1 VHSRVVLLI
10 LVKSDDEGVVKRVA
24 RGIEALEL
32 LPGVYLSWS
41 PKERAEK
48 VVESVKRA
56 VVDRWEESGEGPTLE
71 VAVIELDETQ
81 YRALRPLAR
90 ALVEKMGSAMLEEM
104 ERLLQRMRSGKTS
117 RDLTGWYRDLARRYE
132 RLLNACMALDL
143 EPTIVARLKEK
154 WKEVTLEAGR
164 LFKK

>member
-41 PKERAEK
+41 PKEKAVRA
-48 VVESVKRA
+48 VEAVKRA
-56 VVDRWEESGEGPTLE
+56 VVEKWEELGEGPTLE
-71 VAVIELDETQ
+71 VAVLELDERQ
-81 YRALRPLAR
+81 YKALRPM
-90 ALVEKMGSAMLEEM
+90 ALTIVERMGSAMLEEM
-104 ERLLQRMRSGKTS
+104 ERFLQGMRSGKTS

-164 LFKK
+164 LLKK

>member
-56 VVDRWEESGEGPTLE
+56 VVERWEESGEGPTLE
-71 VAVIELDETQ
+71 VAVIEIDETQ
-81 YRALRPLAR
+81 YKALRPLAR

>member
-56 VVDRWEESGEGPTLE
+56 VVDRWEESDEGPTLE
-71 VAVIELDETQ
+71 VAVLELDERQ
-81 YRALRPLAR
+81 YKALRPM
-90 ALVEKMGSAMLEEM
+90 ALTIVEKMGSAMLEEM

-143 EPTIVARLKEK
+143 EPTIVAKLKEK

-164 LFKK
+164 LLKK

>member
-1 VHSRVVLLI
+1 MLLI
-10 LVKSDDEGVVKRVA
+10 LVKSDDEEVA
-24 RGIEALEL
+24 RRAAGGKEALEL

-41 PKERAEK
+41 PKEKAVRA
-48 VVESVKRA
+48 VEAVKRA
-56 VVDRWEESGEGPTLE
+56 VVERWEKSGEGPTLE
-71 VAVIELDETQ
+71 VAVIELDERQ
-81 YRALRPLAR
+81 YKALRPM
-90 ALVEKMGSAMLEEM
+90 ALTIVEKMGSAMLEEM

-132 RLLNACMALDL
+132 RLLDACMALDL

-164 LFKK
+164 LLKK

>member
-56 VVDRWEESGEGPTLE
+56 VVEKWEELGEGPTLE
-71 VAVIELDETQ
+71 VAVLELDERQ
-81 YRALRPLAR
+81 YKALRPM
-90 ALVEKMGSAMLEEM
+90 ALTIVEKIGSAMLEEM
-104 ERLLQRMRSGKTS
+104 ERLLQQMRSSKTT

-143 EPTIVARLKEK
+143 EPTIVAKLKEK
-154 WKEVTLEAGR
+154 WKEVTIEAGR

>member
-56 VVDRWEESGEGPTLE
+56 VVERWEESGEGPTLE
-71 VAVIELDETQ
+71 VAVIEIDETQ
-81 YRALRPLAR
+81 YKALRPLAR

-164 LFKK
+164 LLKK

>member
-24 RGIEALEL
+24 RGIEVLEL

-71 VAVIELDETQ
+71 VAVLELDERQ
-81 YRALRPLAR
+81 YKALRPM
-90 ALVEKMGSAMLEEM
+90 ALTIVEKMGSAMLEEM

-143 EPTIVARLKEK
+143 EPTIVAKLKEK

-164 LFKK
+164 VLKK

>member
-41 PKERAEK
+41 PKEKAVR
-48 VVESVKRA
+48 VVEAVKRA
-56 VVDRWEESGEGPTLE
+56 VVERWEKSGEGPTLE
-71 VAVIELDETQ
+71 VAVIELDERQ

-90 ALVEKMGSAMLEEM
+90 ALVEKMGSAILEEM

-143 EPTIVARLKEK
+143 EPTIIAKLKEK
-154 WKEVTLEAGR
+154 WKEVTIEAGR
-164 LFKK
+164 LLKK

>member
-1 VHSRVVLLI
+1 M
-10 LVKSDDEGVVKRVA
+10 KSDDEGVVKRVA

-48 VVESVKRA
+48 VVEAVKRA
-56 VVDRWEESGEGPTLE
+56 VVDKWEESGEGPTLE
-71 VAVIELDETQ
+71 VAVLELDERQ
-81 YRALRPLAR
+81 YKALRPMAR

-154 WKEVTLEAGR
+154 WKEVTIEAGR
-164 LFKK
+164 ALKK

>member
-1 VHSRVVLLI
+1 VHSRAVLLI

-48 VVESVKRA
+48 VVVSVKRA

-71 VAVIELDETQ
+71 VAVLELDERQ
-81 YRALRPLAR
+81 YKALRPM
-90 ALVEKMGSAMLEEM
+90 ALTIVEKIGSAMLEEM

-143 EPTIVARLKEK
+143 EPTIVAKLKEK

-164 LFKK
+164 LLKK

>member
-24 RGIEALEL
+24 KGIEALEL

-41 PKERAEK
+41 PKEKAEK

-71 VAVIELDETQ
+71 VAVLELDERQ
-81 YRALRPLAR
+81 YKALRPM
-90 ALVEKMGSAMLEEM
+90 ALTIVEKIASAMLEEM
-104 ERLLQRMRSGKTS
+104 ERLLKQMRSGKTS

-132 RLLNACMALDL
+132 RLLNVCMALDL

-164 LFKK
+164 LLKK

>member
-1 VHSRVVLLI
+1 M
-10 LVKSDDEGVVKRVA
+10 VKSDDEEVA
-24 RGIEALEL
+24 RRAAGGKEALEL

-41 PKERAEK
+41 PKEKAVRA
-48 VVESVKRA
+48 VEAVKRA
-56 VVDRWEESGEGPTLE
+56 VVERWEKSGEGPTLE
-71 VAVIELDETQ
+71 VAVIELDERQ
-81 YRALRPLAR
+81 YKALRPM
-90 ALVEKMGSAMLEEM
+90 ALTIVEKMGSAMLEEM

-132 RLLNACMALDL
+132 RLLDACMALDL

-164 LFKK
+164 LLKK

>member
-1 VHSRVVLLI
+1 MLI

-56 VVDRWEESGEGPTLE
+56 VVEKWEELGEGPTLE
-71 VAVIELDETQ
+71 VAVLELDEKQ
-81 YRALRPLAR
+81 YKALRPM
-90 ALVEKMGSAMLEEM
+90 ALTIVEKIGSAMLEEM

-143 EPTIVARLKEK
+143 EPTIIARLKEK
-154 WKEVTLEAGR
+154 WKEVTIEAGR
-164 LFKK
+164 LLKK

>member
-24 RGIEALEL
+24 RGIEVLEL

-56 VVDRWEESGEGPTLE
+56 VVDRWEELGEGPTLE
-71 VAVIELDETQ
+71 VAVLELDERQ
-81 YRALRPLAR
+81 YKALRPM
-90 ALVEKMGSAMLEEM
+90 ALTIVEKMGSAMLEEM

-143 EPTIVARLKEK
+143 EPTIVAKLKEK

-164 LFKK
+164 LLKK

>member
-56 VVDRWEESGEGPTLE
+56 VVERWEESGEGPTLE

>member
-56 VVDRWEESGEGPTLE
+56 VVEKWEELGEGPTLE
-71 VAVIELDETQ
+71 VAVLELDERQ
-81 YRALRPLAR
+81 YKALRPM
-90 ALVEKMGSAMLEEM
+90 ALTIVEKIGSAMLEEM
-104 ERLLQRMRSGKTS
+104 ER
-117 RDLTGWYRDLARRYE
+117 YRDLARRYE

-143 EPTIVARLKEK
+143 EPTIIAKLKEK
-154 WKEVTLEAGR
+154 WKEVTIEAGR
-164 LFKK
+164 LLKK

>member
-56 VVDRWEESGEGPTLE
+56 VVEKWEELGEGPTLE
-71 VAVIELDETQ
+71 VAVLELDERQ
-81 YRALRPLAR
+81 YKALRPLA
-90 ALVEKMGSAMLEEM
+90 LTIVEKIGSAMLEEM

-132 RLLNACMALDL
+132 RLLNACTALDL
-143 EPTIVARLKEK
+143 EPTIIAKLKEK

-164 LFKK
+164 LLKK

>member
-1 VHSRVVLLI
+1 
-10 LVKSDDEGVVKRVA
+10 VKSDDEGVVKRVA

-41 PKERAEK
+41 PKEGAEK
-48 VVESVKRA
+48 VVEAVKRA
-56 VVDRWEESGEGPTLE
+56 VVDKWEESGEGPTLE
-71 VAVIELDETQ
+71 VAVLELDERQ
-81 YRALRPLAR
+81 YKALRPMAR

-104 ERLLQRMRSGKTS
+104 ERLLQRMRSSKTS

-132 RLLNACMALDL
+132 RLLNACMALEL
-143 EPTIVARLKEK
+143 EPTIVARLREK

-164 LFKK
+164 LLKK

>member
-1 VHSRVVLLI
+1 MLI

-41 PKERAEK
+41 PKEKAEK
-48 VVESVKRA
+48 VVEAVKRT
-56 VVDRWEESGEGPTLE
+56 VVEKWEESGEGPTLE
-71 VAVIELDETQ
+71 VAVLELDERQ
-81 YRALRPLAR
+81 YKALRPM
-90 ALVEKMGSAMLEEM
+90 ALTVVEKIGSAMLEEM
-104 ERLLQRMRSGKTS
+104 ERLLQRMRSSKTT

-143 EPTIVARLKEK
+143 EPTIVAKLKEK

-164 LFKK
+164 LLKK

>member
-1 VHSRVVLLI
+1 
-10 LVKSDDEGVVKRVA
+10 
-24 RGIEALEL
+24 LEL

-41 PKERAEK
+41 PKEKAVRA
-48 VVESVKRA
+48 VEAVKRA
-56 VVDRWEESGEGPTLE
+56 VVERWEESGEGPRLE
-71 VAVIELDETQ
+71 VAVIELDERQ

-164 LFKK
+164 ALKK

>member
-1 VHSRVVLLI
+1 MLI

-132 RLLNACMALDL
+132 RLLDACMALDL

-164 LFKK
+164 LLKK

>member
-24 RGIEALEL
+24 RGIEVLEL

-56 VVDRWEESGEGPTLE
+56 VVERWEESGEGPTLE
-71 VAVIELDETQ
+71 VAVLELDERQ
-81 YRALRPLAR
+81 YKALRPM
-90 ALVEKMGSAMLEEM
+90 ALTIVEKMGSAMLEEM

-143 EPTIVARLKEK
+143 EPTIVAKLKEK

-164 LFKK
+164 ALKK

>member
-24 RGIEALEL
+24 RGIEVLEL

-56 VVDRWEESGEGPTLE
+56 VVERWEELGEGPTLE
-71 VAVIELDETQ
+71 VAVLELDERQ
-81 YRALRPLAR
+81 YKALRPM
-90 ALVEKMGSAMLEEM
+90 ALTIVEKMGSAMLEEM

-143 EPTIVARLKEK
+143 EPTIVAKLKEK

-164 LFKK
+164 LLKK

>member
-1 VHSRVVLLI
+1 VLLI
-10 LVKSDDEGVVKRVA
+10 LVKSDDEGMVKRVA

-48 VVESVKRA
+48 VVEAVKRA
-56 VVDRWEESGEGPTLE
+56 VVEKWEELGEGPTLE
-71 VAVIELDETQ
+71 LDERQ
-81 YRALRPLAR
+81 YKALRPM
-90 ALVEKMGSAMLEEM
+90 ALTIVEKIGSAMLEEM
-104 ERLLQRMRSGKTS
+104 ERLLQQMRSSKTT

-143 EPTIVARLKEK
+143 EPTIIAKLKEK
-154 WKEVTLEAGR
+154 WKEVTIEAGR
-164 LFKK
+164 LLKK

>member
-56 VVDRWEESGEGPTLE
+56 VVEKWEELGEGPTLE
-71 VAVIELDETQ
+71 VAVLELDERQ
-81 YRALRPLAR
+81 YKALRPM
-90 ALVEKMGSAMLEEM
+90 ALTIVEKMGSAMLEEM
-104 ERLLQRMRSGKTS
+104 ERLLQQMRSSKTT

-143 EPTIVARLKEK
+143 EPTIVAKLKEK
-154 WKEVTLEAGR
+154 WKEVTIEAGR

>member
-56 VVDRWEESGEGPTLE
+56 VVERWEESGEGPTLE
-71 VAVIELDETQ
+71 VAVLELDERQ
-81 YRALRPLAR
+81 YKALRPM
-90 ALVEKMGSAMLEEM
+90 ALTIVEKMGSAMLEEM

-143 EPTIVARLKEK
+143 EPTIVAKLKEK

-164 LFKK
+164 LLKK

>member
-1 VHSRVVLLI
+1 M
-10 LVKSDDEGVVKRVA
+10 A
-24 RGIEALEL
+24 RGIEVLEL

-56 VVDRWEESGEGPTLE
+56 VVDRWEELGEGPTLE
-71 VAVIELDETQ
+71 VAVLELDERQ
-81 YRALRPLAR
+81 YKALRPM
-90 ALVEKMGSAMLEEM
+90 ALTIVEKMGSAMLEEM
-104 ERLLQRMRSGKTS
+104 ERLLKQMRSSKTTC
-117 RDLTGWYRDLARRYE
+117 DLTGWYRDLARRYE

-143 EPTIVARLKEK
+143 EPTIVAELKEK

-164 LFKK
+164 LLKK

>member
-1 VHSRVVLLI
+1 VLLI

-48 VVESVKRA
+48 VVEAVKRA
-56 VVDRWEESGEGPTLE
+56 VVEKWEELGEGPTLE
-71 VAVIELDETQ
+71 VAVLELDERQ
-81 YRALRPLAR
+81 YKALRPM
-90 ALVEKMGSAMLEEM
+90 ALTIVEKIGSAMLEEM
-104 ERLLQRMRSGKTS
+104 ERLLQQMRSGKTT

-143 EPTIVARLKEK
+143 EPTIVARLKER

-164 LFKK
+164 ALKK

>member
-24 RGIEALEL
+24 RGIEVLEL

-56 VVDRWEESGEGPTLE
+56 VVDRWEESDEGPTLE
-71 VAVIELDETQ
+71 VAVLELDERQ
-81 YRALRPLAR
+81 YKALRPM
-90 ALVEKMGSAMLEEM
+90 ALTIVEKMGSAMLEEM
-104 ERLLQRMRSGKTS
+104 ERLLQRIRSGKTS

-143 EPTIVARLKEK
+143 EPTIVAKLKEK

-164 LFKK
+164 LLKK

>member
-1 VHSRVVLLI
+1 VHSYVVLLI

-24 RGIEALEL
+24 KGIEALEL

-48 VVESVKRA
+48 VVEAVKRA
-56 VVDRWEESGEGPTLE
+56 VVEKWEELGEGPTLE
-71 VAVIELDETQ
+71 VAVLELDEKQ
-81 YRALRPLAR
+81 YKALRPM
-90 ALVEKMGSAMLEEM
+90 ALTIVEKIGSAMLEEM
-104 ERLLQRMRSGKTS
+104 ERLLQRMRSSKTT

-143 EPTIVARLKEK
+143 EPTIVAKLKEK

-164 LFKK
+164 LLKK

>member
-1 VHSRVVLLI
+1 VLLI

-48 VVESVKRA
+48 VVEAVKRA
-56 VVDRWEESGEGPTLE
+56 VVEKWEELGEGPTLE
-71 VAVIELDETQ
+71 VAVLELDERQ
-81 YRALRPLAR
+81 YKALRPM
-90 ALVEKMGSAMLEEM
+90 ALTIVEKIGLAMLEEM
-104 ERLLQRMRSGKTS
+104 ERLLQQMRSSKAS

-132 RLLNACMALDL
+132 RLLNACLALDL
-143 EPTIVARLKEK
+143 EPTIIAKLKEK
-154 WKEVTLEAGR
+154 WKEVTIEAGR
-164 LFKK
+164 LLKK

>member
-1 VHSRVVLLI
+1 VHSCVVLLI

-48 VVESVKRA
+48 VVEAVKRA
-56 VVDRWEESGEGPTLE
+56 VVEKWEELGEGPTLE
-71 VAVIELDETQ
+71 VAVLELDERQ
-81 YRALRPLAR
+81 YKALRPM
-90 ALVEKMGSAMLEEM
+90 ALTIVEKIGSAMLEEM
-104 ERLLQRMRSGKTS
+104 ERLLQQMRSSKAS

-132 RLLNACMALDL
+132 RLLNACLALDL
-143 EPTIVARLKEK
+143 EPTIIAKLKEK
-154 WKEVTLEAGR
+154 WKEVTIEAGR
-164 LFKK
+164 LLKK

>member
-1 VHSRVVLLI
+1 M
-10 LVKSDDEGVVKRVA
+10 VKSDDEGVVKRVA

-41 PKERAEK
+41 PKEKAVRA
-48 VVESVKRA
+48 VEAVKRA
-56 VVDRWEESGEGPTLE
+56 VVERWERSGEGPTLE
-71 VAVIELDETQ
+71 VAVLELDERQ
-81 YRALRPLAR
+81 YKVLRPM
-90 ALVEKMGSAMLEEM
+90 ALTIVEKIGSAMLEEM
-104 ERLLQRMRSGKTS
+104 ERLLKQIRSGKTS
-117 RDLTGWYRDLARRYE
+117 RDLTGWYRDLAMRYE

-154 WKEVTLEAGR
+154 WKEVTIEAGR

>member
-1 VHSRVVLLI
+1 VLLI
-10 LVKSDDEGVVKRVA
+10 LVKSDDEEVA
-24 RGIEALEL
+24 RRAAGGKEALEL

-41 PKERAEK
+41 PKEKAVRA
-48 VVESVKRA
+48 VEAVKRA
-56 VVDRWEESGEGPTLE
+56 VVERWEKSGEGPTLE
-71 VAVIELDETQ
+71 VAVIELDERQ
-81 YRALRPLAR
+81 YKALRPM
-90 ALVEKMGSAMLEEM
+90 ALTIVEKMGSAMLEEM

-132 RLLNACMALDL
+132 RLLDACMALDL

-164 LFKK
+164 LLKK

>member
-10 LVKSDDEGVVKRVA
+10 LVKSDDEGVVKRAA

-56 VVDRWEESGEGPTLE
+56 VVDRWEESDEGPTLE
-71 VAVIELDETQ
+71 VAVLELDERQ
-81 YRALRPLAR
+81 YKALRPM
-90 ALVEKMGSAMLEEM
+90 ALTIVEKMGSAMLEEM

-132 RLLNACMALDL
+132 RLFNACMALDL
-143 EPTIVARLKEK
+143 EPTIVAKLKEK
-154 WKEVTLEAGR
+154 WKEVTLEAGGA
-164 LFKK
+164 LKK

>member
-24 RGIEALEL
+24 RGIEVLEL

-71 VAVIELDETQ
+71 VAVLELDERQ
-81 YRALRPLAR
+81 YKALRPM
-90 ALVEKMGSAMLEEM
+90 ALTIVERMGSAMLEEM

-164 LFKK
+164 LLKK

>member
-1 VHSRVVLLI
+1 MLI

-41 PKERAEK
+41 PKEKAEK
-48 VVESVKRA
+48 VVEAVKRA
-56 VVDRWEESGEGPTLE
+56 VVVRWEESGEGPTLE
-71 VAVIELDETQ
+71 VAVLELDERQ
-81 YRALRPLAR
+81 YKALRPM
-90 ALVEKMGSAMLEEM
+90 ALTIVEKIGSAMQEEM
-104 ERLLQRMRSGKTS
+104 ERLLQRMRSSKTT

-154 WKEVTLEAGR
+154 WKEVTVEAGR
-164 LFKK
+164 LLKK